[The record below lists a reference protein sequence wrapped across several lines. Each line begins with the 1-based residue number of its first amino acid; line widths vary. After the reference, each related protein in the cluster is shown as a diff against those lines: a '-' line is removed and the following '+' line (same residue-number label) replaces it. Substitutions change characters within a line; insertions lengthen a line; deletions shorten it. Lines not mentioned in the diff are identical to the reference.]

1 MLRRILPILCWLLM
15 ATSSYANGIYPP
27 LDSTATV
34 SLLTCSPGEEIYST
48 FGHSALWVNDPVNHI
63 DRIYNYGTFSFDD
76 NFLYKFVKGDLDYFL
91 SLDRSDYFLEEY
103 RMEQRSVTQ
112 QEFNLYPEE
121 KQRLFE
127 YLETNALPQNAKYR
141 YDFLFD
147 NCSTRIRD
155 MLDSATQHRIVYD
168 YSFAAPAS
176 YRSMVDKCAIDHP
189 WLRFGMDLMTGLP
202 MDKTAQPR
210 EHLFLPDLMM
220 TAYFLA
226 DIEHNG
232 KKEKMVKHTR
242 VLVDVIPPVP
252 VTPFWQM
259 PAVVFGT
266 LFFIVVLISIFGYR
280 KKRWMK
286 GIDITLIIITTLI
299 GALMIFFWTETRH
312 LVAHKNMHLLWANP
326 LFLLWIPLFY
336 KASSRFLMKSG
347 AAYAAILLYI
357 IATKLWFPQTYEW
370 ALVPILLMLMCR
382 GIFIALYHRNI
393 YPKIGTNK
401 R

>member
-1 MLRRILPILCWLLM
+1 MLQRILPTIFWLLICSTCF
-15 ATSSYANGIYPP
+15 AGTNYPI
-27 LDSTATV
+27 LDSSASV

-48 FGHSALWVNDPVNHI
+48 FGHSALWINDPVNHL
-63 DRIYNYGTFSFDD
+63 DKIYNYGTFSFGDD
-76 NFLYKFVKGDLDYFL
+76 FLYKFIKGDLDYLL

-112 QEFNLYPEE
+112 QEFNLTQEE

-127 YLETNALPQNAKYR
+127 YLETNALPENANYR

-155 MLDSATQHRIVYD
+155 MLDSATNHRIIYD

-176 YRSMVDKCAIDHP
+176 YRTMVDNCAKDHP

-202 MDKTAQPR
+202 MDKTSAPR

-226 DIEHNG
+226 EINHNG
-232 KKEKMVKHTR
+232 KKEPMVKHSK
-242 VLVDVIPPVP
+242 VLVDIAPILPE
-252 VTPFWQM
+252 TPFWQM
-259 PAVVFGT
+259 PAFVFGI
-266 LFFIVVLISIFGYR
+266 LCAGVMLISIFGYR
-280 KKRWMK
+280 KKKWIK
-286 GIDITLIIITTLI
+286 GLDIILLIITSMI

-312 LVAHKNMHLLWANP
+312 LVAHQNMHLLWANP
-326 LFLLWIPLFY
+326 LYLIWIPFFF
-336 KASSRFLMKSG
+336 KGSRRFLMNSG
-347 AAYAAILLYI
+347 LAYATLLFFMI
-357 IATKLWFPQTYEW
+357 INKFWFPQTYEW
-370 ALVPILLMLMCR
+370 ALIPILLMLMSR

-393 YPKIGTNK
+393 YPKIGTN
-401 R
+401 